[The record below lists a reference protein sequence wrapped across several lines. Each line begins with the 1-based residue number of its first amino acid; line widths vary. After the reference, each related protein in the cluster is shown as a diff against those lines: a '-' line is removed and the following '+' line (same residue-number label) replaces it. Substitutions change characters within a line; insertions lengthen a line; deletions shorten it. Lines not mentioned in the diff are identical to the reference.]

1 MKRSEDIYNC
11 LSVSLRKILGR
22 LKPDVGIREIRL
34 RVEKPLI
41 VNSSKGELFIDEQ
54 GEICGLQNAYQVT
67 VKDIRETLEYVSNY
81 SMYAYEEEIKNGFI
95 TMAGGNRVGVCGRT
109 VSGENGIKTIR
120 NISCINL
127 RIASEIKGCSDRI
140 MDKLYADAQ
149 GAVYHT
155 LVVSAPCCGKTTLLR
170 DMIRN
175 ISDGFGG
182 RPGQTVGVADERSEI
197 AACNLGVPQNDVGLR
212 TDVLDGCP
220 KAYGMTMLIRSM
232 APRVIAVDE
241 IGSDADVK
249 AIAYAVNCGCK
260 IIATVHAA
268 DYGELLTKPAMKTL
282 MDMRVFERIVVLS
295 GSDGPGSIEGIY
307 DAKGERI

>member
-1 MKRSEDIYNC
+1 MNRSEEIYNY
-11 LSVSLRKILGR
+11 LSVGLRNILSR
-22 LKPDVGIREIRL
+22 LEPEISIREIRL

-41 VNSSKGELFIDEQ
+41 VNSSRGELFIDGQ
-54 GEICGLQNAYQVT
+54 GSICRPQNAYTVT

-95 TMAGGNRVGVCGRT
+95 TMAGGNRIGVCGRA

-120 NISCINL
+120 NISFINL
-127 RIASEIKGCSDRI
+127 RVASEIKGCSDMI
-140 MDKLYADAQ
+140 MDKLYSDVK
-149 GAVYHT
+149 GSVYHT
-155 LVVSAPCCGKTTLLR
+155 LIVSPPCCGKTTLLR
-170 DMIRN
+170 DIIRN
-175 ISDGFGG
+175 LSDGFGG
-182 RPGQTVGVADERSEI
+182 NAGQTVGVADERSEI
-197 AACNLGVPQNDVGLR
+197 AACNLGVPQNDVGMR

-249 AIAYAVNCGCK
+249 AITYAVNCGCK
-260 IIATVHAA
+260 IIATVHASSYE
-268 DYGELLTKPAMKTL
+268 DLLTKPAVKNL
-282 MDMRVFERIVVLS
+282 MDMNVFERVVVLS
-295 GSDGPGSIEGIY
+295 GLGGPGNVEGIY